1 MFFTKKIKKPSNK
14 QQGKSLLN
22 NEGGKKT
29 MDIDTK
35 REKSVDTIRKAC
47 GTLPNRV
54 EEVKTSIFYGCEK
67 LDVEIVDKPENIYK
81 AIFSIATATWGN
93 DQYENKWQLLEP
105 FERYLVVLNA
115 LKGKTLP
122 TALEAPKFT
131 FIVRGVPRHCFD
143 QMARTRI
150 GAGFGSIGSRDNSKL
165 DSSFILYSE
174 YVTIDAHILYS
185 VIKYL
190 ERCKEVYAEI
200 INESKE
206 SYQIARSL
214 LPLSYHHPFVFTQN
228 LLSLIQQAKRRM
240 CFGEEEFICGIH
252 WFIRQ
257 LFVRMGV
264 KLIADFMRP
273 ACDFAGKC
281 LYSKTDG
288 SELFGNLFRGC
299 GRHKGESSYAE
310 FNKSCTNASKLE
322 NQLKRFKFSTEGAI
336 GPIIPN
342 PNEYVNFTPDQN
354 GYLKLGEG
362 DKFLFNSK

>member
-1 MFFTKKIKKPSNK
+1 MSINT
-14 QQGKSLLN
+14 
-22 NEGGKKT
+22 T
-29 MDIDTK
+29 
-35 REKSVDTIRKAC
+35 REESVDTIRKAC

-54 EEVKTSIFYGCEK
+54 EEVKTDIFFGCKK
-67 LDVEIVDKPENIYK
+67 LDIEIVDMPENIYK

-93 DQYENKWQLLEP
+93 DQYENKWNLLGP

-174 YVTIDAHILYS
+174 YATLGRGILFS
-185 VIKYL
+185 VVKYL
-190 ERCKEVYAEI
+190 ERCKEIYADI
-200 INESKE
+200 IKEGKE

-228 LLSLIQQAKRRM
+228 LLSLLQQAKRRM

-252 WFIRQ
+252 WVIRQ
-257 LFVRMGV
+257 LFIYNGN

-288 SELFGNLFRGC
+288 SELFGNLFKGC
-299 GRHKGESSYAE
+299 GRHKAGSSYAE
-310 FNKSCTNASKLE
+310 FNKSCTNASRLR
-322 NQLKRFKFSTEGAI
+322 NQLEDHKQKDVSV
-336 GPIIPN
+336 IPE
-342 PNEYVNFTPDQN
+342 PDEYVNFTPDLK
-354 GYLKLGEG
+354 GYTKLGPG
-362 DKFLFNSK
+362 DKFLFRSK